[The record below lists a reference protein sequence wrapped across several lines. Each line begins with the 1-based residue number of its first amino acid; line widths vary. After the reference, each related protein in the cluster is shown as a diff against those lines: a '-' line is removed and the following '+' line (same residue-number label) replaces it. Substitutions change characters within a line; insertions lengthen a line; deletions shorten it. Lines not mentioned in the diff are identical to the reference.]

1 MKVSSNVLSNA
12 RQIVA
17 ASQAQV
23 AANQKISSIGCSW
36 CGMGCDGIVG

>member
-17 ASQAQV
+17 AGQAQV
-23 AANQKISSIGCSW
+23 AVNQKISSIGCSW

>member
-23 AANQKISSIGCSW
+23 SASQKISSIGCSW